1 MKMHFSILLF
11 FLGLF
16 PLGVLAESP
25 QIRQGKTNPDT
36 CYDHEL
42 TDGNILKICVTE
54 QECSFGASS
63 LSLSQESSSL
73 RTEDDKKVNVTVCQ
87 EQEGISQDSDR
98 EETEEDVSRPDHI
111 PYEYFD
117 PAWHG
122 YDNNSQYY
130 QDQHNV
136 SPEPEFHP
144 QSWYHQEKK
153 DTFSST
159 HIDSQSVE
167 ESSSTGQNESE
178 SWYSG
183 ENSQFRHELEKN
195 EATYHP
201 RSNHRSQSY
210 AEQQRDLET
219 QVRSRQGST
228 QGQIPDRPQVEILD
242 HSRSAHTSDQET
254 YGRPS
259 IEPPE
264 HSRGSSVPDH
274 SHNGH
279 NPRSTSSS
287 DFGRSH
293 R

>member
-1 MKMHFSILLF
+1 MKIYLFALLVALGGF
-11 FLGLF
+11 FPGK
-16 PLGVLAESP
+16 VLAQWELQLDQSKS
-25 QIRQGKTNPDT
+25 QNQDSDT
-36 CYDHEL
+36 CYNHEL
-42 TDGNILKICVTE
+42 KNGDILKICVTE
-54 QECSFGASS
+54 QKCSFGASS

-73 RTEDDKKVNVTVCQ
+73 RDDKKVTITVCQ

-122 YDNNSQYY
+122 YDNNSQDY
-130 QDQHNV
+130 QKPHDRKLYQKP
-136 SPEPEFHP
+136 SYPRDR
-144 QSWYHQEKK
+144 QE
-153 DTFSST
+153 SS
-159 HIDSQSVE
+159 SQGLPPFVE
-167 ESSSTGQNESE
+167 ESSSPVINESE
-178 SWYSG
+178 YQDSR
-183 ENSQFRHELEKN
+183 EASQFRQEMEGS
-195 EATYHP
+195 YYP
-201 RSNHRSQSY
+201 RRDHSSQSY
-210 AEQQRDLET
+210 TEQQRDLET

-242 HSRSAHTSDQET
+242 RSRSAHTSDQET

-279 NPRSTSSS
+279 NPRSTSPS